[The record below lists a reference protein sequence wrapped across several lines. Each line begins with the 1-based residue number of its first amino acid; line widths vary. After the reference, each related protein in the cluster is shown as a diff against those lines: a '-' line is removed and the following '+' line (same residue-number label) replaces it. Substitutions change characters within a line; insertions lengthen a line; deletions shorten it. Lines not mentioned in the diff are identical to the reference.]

1 MERLNIHKTSWKEGA
16 MKLRFQERRLF
27 TIYRKIRLAIM
38 ATINSDLCGFFS
50 FNKFLKKS
58 FLFPLS
64 SGLEVSFNY
73 TTLCIY
79 PLIFRTRKIS

>member
-1 MERLNIHKTSWKEGA
+1 
-16 MKLRFQERRLF
+16 
-27 TIYRKIRLAIM
+27 
-38 ATINSDLCGFFS
+38 LCGFFS

>member
-16 MKLRFQERRLF
+16 MKLRFQERRLL

-38 ATINSDLCGFFS
+38 ATMNSDLWGFFS

-58 FLFPLS
+58 FLWPLS
-64 SGLEVSFNY
+64 SGLEVSFKLY
-73 TTLCIY
+73 HLMHLY
-79 PLIFRTRKIS
+79 YFPES